1 MLFIENTDMC
11 KLPVTA
17 VTPRAP
23 WASPGNRKSPHWT
36 LGQAHRRGWRQ
47 LGAGPGV
54 KGGQG
59 DLHPQ
64 PRGLGAG
71 GPSPAA
77 EWEEVLGGFS
87 RPRGVQGSAVWGAAW
102 LCVRHVLGTSADS
115 AQISSWLESL
125 SFPELQGISWE
136 ESHWAAS
143 PGSPWGG
150 APGMEGC

>member
-1 MLFIENTDMC
+1 M
-11 KLPVTA
+11 
-17 VTPRAP
+17 
-23 WASPGNRKSPHWT
+23 
-36 LGQAHRRGWRQ
+36 
-47 LGAGPGV
+47 

-102 LCVRHVLGTSADS
+102 PCVRHVLGTSADS

-125 SFPELQGISWE
+125 SFPELQGISWRNPIGLRALA
-136 ESHWAAS
+136 HPGVGLLGWKAA
-143 PGSPWGG
+143 
-150 APGMEGC
+150 EL